1 MPVTPQYE
9 WDETSCQV
17 NVRVTLSGL
26 TKQKPDVFATD
37 ALVKV
42 VAHPYLLL
50 LDLAADVVSER
61 SSAVVNNC
69 VITFTLCKVRT
80 ARTTARQRVSHC
92 RLLCLSRCLGL
103 WAC

>member
-9 WDETSCQV
+9 WDETRSQV

-42 VAHPYLLL
+42 VAHPYLLI
-50 LDLAADVVSER
+50 LDLAADVVSEW

-69 VITFTLCKVRT
+69 VITFTLCKVRGMVYSARIT
-80 ARTTARQRVSHC
+80 AR
-92 RLLCLSRCLGL
+92 
-103 WAC
+103 